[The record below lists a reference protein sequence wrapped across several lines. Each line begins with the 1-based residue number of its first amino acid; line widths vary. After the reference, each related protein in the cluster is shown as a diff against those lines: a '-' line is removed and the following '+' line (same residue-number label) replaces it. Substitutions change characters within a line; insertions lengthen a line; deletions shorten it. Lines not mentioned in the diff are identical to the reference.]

1 MQCNLKKCASSFIIL
16 YLNVMKH
23 VSNEMRF
30 NKKFFNFTIKT
41 YISCLSEILNLGYF
55 YDNLGLA
62 IQLNLVISE
71 SFSKY
76 RNLEGYARF
85 VIRLEPTKSNYISF
99 EITDNFLF
107 VLSVKI
113 GGQLIEGSSQLTPC
127 TLKFYI

>member
-1 MQCNLKKCASSFIIL
+1 
-16 YLNVMKH
+16 MKH

-62 IQLNLVISE
+62 IQLNLVKSE

-76 RNLEGYARF
+76 RNLEGYAGF
-85 VIRLEPTKSNYISF
+85 VIRLEPTKSN
-99 EITDNFLF
+99 
-107 VLSVKI
+107 
-113 GGQLIEGSSQLTPC
+113 
-127 TLKFYI
+127 